1 MELLCIQSQEHPKLP
16 QCELK
21 AVIECEEMETKFN
34 VITEGL
40 VILSD
45 ISKENIDEYY
55 QILTRRLGY
64 THEVHQIL
72 KTSDV
77 TDFDEDILSINWQ
90 DYIDE
95 NFAVRV
101 KRFNSQIDTVA
112 FERNAGSLILEKCEN
127 VKVKLKDPKSLVRLV
142 SFEDTIYIA
151 IEKYH
156 LNKKHFEDIKPH
168 KRPFFYPGSMSP
180 KLARCMVNL
189 SRVKAGQLVLD
200 PFCGTGGIL
209 IEAGLIGCKVVG
221 SDVNWKMK
229 NGTAINLDYCGI
241 KDYRTFHLDVRE
253 LKMYEKVAGV
263 VTDPPYGI
271 STSTGDIDGDDIF
284 KEFFHAIYDNMLE
297 DAYLCMASPHYVDL
311 NPMIDEVGFE
321 LVEQYAIKMHRSL
334 TRIISVIKKSQK
346 NS

>member
-1 MELLCIQSQEHPKLP
+1 MELLCIQSQEHPRLP
-16 QCELK
+16 QGELK
-21 AVIECEEMETKFN
+21 AVIECEEMQTSLE

-40 VILSD
+40 VILKD
-45 ISKENIDEYY
+45 ISSDSIDNYY

-64 THEVHQIL
+64 THEVHQIVM
-72 KTSDV
+72 TSNISSL
-77 TDFDEDILSINWQ
+77 DEDILAVPWQ

-112 FERNAGSLILEKCEN
+112 YERKVGALILEKCNNVN
-127 VKVKLKDPKSLVRLV
+127 VKLNNPNSLIRLV
-142 SFEDTIYIA
+142 AFKDVIYVA

-156 LNKKHFEDIKPH
+156 LDKKHFEDIKPH
-168 KRPFFYPGSMSP
+168 KRPFFFPGSMSP

-229 NGTAINLDYCGI
+229 NGTAINLEYCGI

-253 LKMYEKVAGV
+253 LKMYEKVASV

-284 KEFFHAIYDNMLE
+284 KEFFHSIYDNMAD

-311 NPMIDEVGFE
+311 TPMIYDVGFE

-334 TRIISVIKKSQK
+334 TRIISVIKKV
-346 NS
+346 

>member
-1 MELLCIQSQEHPKLP
+1 MELLCIQSQEHPTLP
-16 QCELK
+16 QGELK
-21 AVIECEEMETKFN
+21 AVIECEEMECNLN

-40 VILSD
+40 VTLD
-45 ISKENIDEYY
+45 TISSQNIDEYY

-64 THEVHQIL
+64 THEVHQII
-72 KTSDV
+72 KTSSINDLE
-77 TDFDEDILSINWQ
+77 EDILSIKWQ
-90 DYIDE
+90 DYINE
-95 NFAVRV
+95 NFAVRL
-101 KRFNSQIDTVA
+101 KRFNSDVDTVA
-112 FERNAGSLILEKCEN
+112 IERKVGSLILEKTEN
-127 VKVKLKDPKSLVRLV
+127 IKVKLNNPDSLVRLV
-142 SFEDTIYIA
+142 AFKDIIYIA

-156 LNKKHFEDIKPH
+156 LNKKHFEYIKPH

-241 KDYRTFHLDVRE
+241 TDYRTFHLDVRE

-271 STSTGDIDGDDIF
+271 STSTGDIEGNDIF
-284 KEFFHAIYDNMLE
+284 KEFFHAIYDNMAD

-311 NPMIDEVGFE
+311 NPMMSEVGFE
-321 LVEQYAIKMHRSL
+321 LVEQYSIKMHRSL
-334 TRIISVIKKSQK
+334 TRIISVIQKSQK
-346 NS
+346 K

>member
-16 QCELK
+16 QGELK
-21 AVIECEEMETKFN
+21 AVIECEEMEASLNF
-34 VITEGL
+34 ITEGL
-40 VILSD
+40 VILKD
-45 ISKENIDEYY
+45 ISPENLDDYY

-64 THEVHQIL
+64 THEVHQII
-72 KTSDV
+72 KESNID
-77 TDFDEDILSINWQ
+77 DFEEDMLSIEWK
-90 DYIDE
+90 DYVEE

-112 FERNAGSLILEKCEN
+112 TERRAGSLILEKCEN
-127 VKVKLKDPKSLVRLV
+127 IKVNLDNPSSLVRLV
-142 SFEDTIYIA
+142 AFQDMIYIA
-151 IEKYH
+151 VERYH

-241 KDYRTFHLDVRE
+241 SDYRTFHLDVRE

-284 KEFFHAIYDNMLE
+284 KEFFHAIYDNMAD

-321 LVEQYAIKMHRSL
+321 LVEQYSIKMHRSL
-334 TRIISVIKKSQK
+334 TRIISVIRKSQK

>member
-16 QCELK
+16 QGELK
-21 AVIECEEMETKFN
+21 AVIECEEMKCNFN

-40 VILSD
+40 VVLD
-45 ISKENIDEYY
+45 EISSGDIDEYY

-64 THEVHQIL
+64 THEVHQII
-72 KTSDV
+72 KTSNIADL
-77 TDFDEDILSINWQ
+77 DDDILSINWQ
-90 DYIDE
+90 DYIDG
-95 NFAVRV
+95 NFAVRL
-101 KRFNSQIDTVA
+101 KRLNSQVDTVA
-112 FERNAGSLILEKCEN
+112 IERRAGSLILEKTEN
-127 VKVKLKDPKSLVRLV
+127 IKVKLDKPNSLVRLV
-142 SFEDTIYIA
+142 AFEDVVYIA

-189 SRVKAGQLVLD
+189 SRVKAGQLLLD

-241 KDYRTFHLDVRE
+241 TDYRTFHLDVRE

-271 STSTGDIDGDDIF
+271 STSTGDIEGDDIF
-284 KEFFHAIYDNMLE
+284 KEFFHAIYDNMAD

-311 NPMIDEVGFE
+311 DPMINEVGFE

-334 TRIISVIKKSQK
+334 TRIISVIRKSL
-346 NS
+346 

>member
-16 QCELK
+16 QGELK
-21 AVIECEEMETKFN
+21 AVIECEEMKTSLDI
-34 VITEGL
+34 ITEGL
-40 VILSD
+40 VILKD
-45 ISKENIDEYY
+45 ISPENIDDYY

-72 KTSDV
+72 KTSDIKN
-77 TDFDEDILSINWQ
+77 FEEDVLSINWQ

-101 KRFNSQIDTVA
+101 KRFNSKIDTVA
-112 FERNAGSLILEKCEN
+112 YERKAGSLILEKCEN
-127 VKVKLKDPKSLVRLV
+127 IKVKLNKPKSLVRVV
-142 SFEDTIYIA
+142 SFEDTIFIA

-241 KDYRTFHLDVRE
+241 TDYRIVHLDVRE

-263 VTDPPYGI
+263 VTDPHYCI

-284 KEFFHAIYDNMLE
+284 KEFFHAIYHNMAD

-311 NPMIDEVGFE
+311 NPMIDDVGFE
-321 LVEQYAIKMHRSL
+321 LVEQYSIKMHRSL
-334 TRIISVIKKSQK
+334 TRIISVIKKS
-346 NS
+346 

>member
-21 AVIECEEMETKFN
+21 AVIECEEMQTSME

-40 VILSD
+40 VILKD
-45 ISKENIDEYY
+45 ISPDNIDDYY
-55 QILTRRLGY
+55 QTLTRRLGY

-72 KTSDV
+72 KTSSV
-77 TDFDEDILSINWQ
+77 SSLDEDILSIPWQ

-101 KRFNSQIDTVA
+101 KRFHSQIDTVA
-112 FERNAGSLILEKCEN
+112 YERKAGSLILEKCDSI
-127 VKVKLKDPKSLVRLV
+127 KVKLNNPNSLVRLV
-142 SFEDTIYIA
+142 AFEDVIYVA

-156 LNKKHFEDIKPH
+156 LDKKHFEDIKPH

-209 IEAGLIGCKVVG
+209 IEAGLIGCRVAG

-229 NGTAINLDYCGI
+229 NGTAINLEYCGI

-284 KEFFHAIYDNMLE
+284 KEFFHAIYDNMAD

-311 NPMIDEVGFE
+311 APMIDEVGFE

-334 TRIISVIKKSQK
+334 TRIISVIKKLE
-346 NS
+346 

>member
-16 QCELK
+16 QGELK
-21 AVIECEEMETKFN
+21 AVIECEEMETSME

-40 VILSD
+40 VILKD
-45 ISKENIDEYY
+45 IPEENIDEYY

-64 THEVHQIL
+64 THEVHQII
-72 KTSDV
+72 KTSTID
-77 TDFDEDILSINWQ
+77 DLNDDIFSIDWQ

-95 NFAVRV
+95 NFAVRL
-101 KRFNSQIDTVA
+101 KRFDSQIDTV
-112 FERNAGSLILEKCEN
+112 ECEKKAGSLILEKTEN
-127 VKVKLKDPKSLVRLV
+127 IKVKLNNPNSLVRLV
-142 SFEDTIYIA
+142 AFRDTVYIA

-156 LNKKHFEDIKPH
+156 LNKKHFEEIKPH

-189 SRVKAGQLVLD
+189 SRVKAGQLLLD

-241 KDYRTFHLDVRE
+241 TDYRTFHLDVRE
-253 LKMYEKVAGV
+253 LKMYEKVASV

-271 STSTGDIDGDDIF
+271 STSTGDIEGDDIF
-284 KEFFHAIYDNMLE
+284 KEFFHAIYDNMAD

-311 NPMIDEVGFE
+311 NPMMEEVGFE
-321 LVEQYAIKMHRSL
+321 LVEQYSIKMHRSL
-334 TRIISVIKKSQK
+334 TRIISVIKKSSK

>member
-1 MELLCIQSQEHPKLP
+1 MELLCIQSQEHPRLP
-16 QCELK
+16 QGELK
-21 AVIECEEMETKFN
+21 AVIECEEMQTSLE

-40 VILSD
+40 VILKD
-45 ISKENIDEYY
+45 ISSDSIDNYY

-64 THEVHQIL
+64 THEVHQIVM
-72 KTSDV
+72 TSNISSL
-77 TDFDEDILSINWQ
+77 DEDILAVPWQ

-112 FERNAGSLILEKCEN
+112 YERKVGALILEKCNN
-127 VKVKLKDPKSLVRLV
+127 VKVKLNNPNSLIRLV
-142 SFEDTIYIA
+142 AFKDVIYVA

-168 KRPFFYPGSMSP
+168 KRPFFFPGSMSP

-221 SDVNWKMK
+221 SDVKKKKK
-229 NGTAINLDYCGI
+229 NGTAINLEYCGI

-284 KEFFHAIYDNMLE
+284 KEFFHSIYDNMAD

-311 NPMIDEVGFE
+311 TPMIDDVGFE

-334 TRIISVIKKSQK
+334 TRIISVIKKV
-346 NS
+346 

>member
-21 AVIECEEMETKFN
+21 AVIECEEMQTSME

-40 VILSD
+40 VILKD
-45 ISKENIDEYY
+45 ISPDNIDDYY
-55 QILTRRLGY
+55 QTLTRRLGY
-64 THEVHQIL
+64 THEVHRIL
-72 KTSDV
+72 KTSSV
-77 TDFDEDILSINWQ
+77 SSLDEDILSIPWQ
-90 DYIDE
+90 DYIVE

-101 KRFNSQIDTVA
+101 KRFSSQIDTVA
-112 FERNAGSLILEKCEN
+112 YERKAGSLILEKCDGI
-127 VKVKLKDPKSLVRLV
+127 KVKLNNPNSLVRLV
-142 SFEDTIYIA
+142 AFEDIIYVA

-156 LNKKHFEDIKPH
+156 LDKKHFEDIKPH

-209 IEAGLIGCKVVG
+209 IEAGLIGCRVAG

-229 NGTAINLDYCGI
+229 NGTAINLEYCGI

-284 KEFFHAIYDNMLE
+284 KEFFHAIYDNMAD

-311 NPMIDEVGFE
+311 APMIDEVGFE

-334 TRIISVIKKSQK
+334 TRIISVIKKAQK